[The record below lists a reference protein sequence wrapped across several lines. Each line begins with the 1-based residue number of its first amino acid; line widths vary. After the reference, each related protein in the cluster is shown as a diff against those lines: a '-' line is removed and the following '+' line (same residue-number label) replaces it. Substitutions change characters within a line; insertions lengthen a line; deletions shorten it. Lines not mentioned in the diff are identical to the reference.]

1 MSAPN
6 RALIVVD
13 VQGEYFAGPLEIQ
26 HPPREEALA
35 AALRALDAARAH
47 DLPVVVVQH
56 RTPEGT
62 PVFADGSPGWSL
74 HADLEAGLATDD
86 DRVQKAYGSVFADT
100 GLADRL
106 RERGVDTVTLVG
118 FMTNNCIVASAADA
132 EPLGLAVEV
141 LSDATGAIALANEAG
156 QVSAEELHRTLMV
169 LLQSNFAAVTTTD
182 AWTEALAAGAPIEG
196 SDLVTSALAG
206 RDAR

>member
-47 DLPVVVVQH
+47 DVPVVVVQH
-56 RTPEGT
+56 RTPEGA

-74 HADLEAGLATDD
+74 HPDLEADD
-86 DRVQKAYGSVFADT
+86 ERVQKAYGSVFADT

-118 FMTNNCIVASAADA
+118 FMSNNCVLASAAAA

-156 QVSAEELHRTLMV
+156 QVSAEELHRSLMV
-169 LLQSNFAAVTTTD
+169 LLQSNLAAVTTTD
-182 AWTEALAAGAPIEG
+182 AWAEAVTTGAPIEG
-196 SDLVTSALAG
+196 SNLVVSALAG
-206 RDAR
+206 RDAG